1 MNLANADIAIIFL
14 YLALTLFA
22 GFWIARRASTN
33 LESYFLGN
41 KKIPWYYL
49 GLSNAS
55 GMFDISGTM
64 WLVTLFFVYGV
75 KSIWLPWLWPVWNQV
90 IMMVFLSAWLRRSE
104 ALTGAEWI
112 TFRFGDARGGRLSH
126 LIVTVF
132 AIVSVLGFMA
142 YFFVGI
148 GKFAAIFLPWNLSF
162 GIINS
167 EQMYALIIMLIT
179 AVYTIKGGMYSV
191 VFTEVLQF
199 VIMTISCL
207 VVGWIAFA
215 NVAPEQLGAVTPAGW
230 KDLFGSGTLGA
241 DWSSYLSGVNQKI
254 SEDGF
259 GLFLPLLGMMVFKGI
274 FASLAGPVPSYDM
287 QRVLAAR
294 NPAEAAKVSGLTM
307 LVLYF
312 PRYLMIAG
320 FAVLGLAYLSPEL
333 AAQGTNIDFET
344 ILPLA
349 VDRFVPPVFR
359 GLLIAGL
366 LAAFMGTYA
375 ATLNATPAYLV
386 NDFYK
391 KYIRPDAPERTYIRF
406 SYLASLLLVVLGILA
421 GFFADSINTLTL
433 WITSALYGG
442 YAAANALKWIWWR
455 FNSYGYFGGM
465 LAGLLA
471 ATFVPR
477 IWPEA
482 SAIYLFPVILLVSFV
497 GCLAGTLLAPP
508 DDEAVL
514 KNFYKKTRPWGF
526 WKPIRLKVQAEDPD
540 FQANRDLGRDSFN
553 VLTGIIWQ
561 SSLTVLPVWLILHD
575 FANAGITVLVL
586 LLTTW
591 LLKRYWYDRL

>member
-162 GIINS
+162 GLINS

-179 AVYTIKGGMYSV
+179 AIYTIKGGMYSV

-561 SSLTVLPVWLILHD
+561 TSLTVLPVWLILHD
-575 FANAGITVLVL
+575 FANAGISVMVL